1 MIRNEA
7 QGAKNIVI
15 KPQGGRMYLIL
26 YKNKFFET
34 KINKIL
40 FTIYF
45 VLVIT
50 KVEFILT
57 KNVLSLNYFLER

>member
-1 MIRNEA
+1 
-7 QGAKNIVI
+7 
-15 KPQGGRMYLIL
+15 MYLIL